1 MVRAALARLLG
12 VTLVLASLTI
22 PLTASAKPLP
32 TQTARDS
39 TIQVVLPGPLT
50 NCPAF
55 DARTSASSLALFDL
69 IRPSAFLTNPNDFLV
84 GAQGPISSA
93 ELISLTPQ
101 TVQYTLA
108 RGAKWTDGQP
118 FVGSDLVAW
127 WQMLRGYSGVASH
140 GYRAIRSMAVEGGNK
155 VTAVFSRP
163 YSDWTTL
170 FRDVE
175 QRGASLSCSWSSLL
189 SRPSLGPYRLV
200 SANERRWILARD
212 EGWQPNGR
220 RFGRVVVT
228 VSSRVDLTGESPAVA
243 FAQRVDPLQVSL
255 LASHPMMLGKI
266 GPSNVLEELVFN
278 SKRPVARSSA
288 VRLALG
294 WSIDRLGLISRMW
307 SLTTQSV
314 ATATSALYS
323 QGQPDYPGGGLT
335 IPSMATTTTVSG
347 PTVPSAGQDC
357 IPCAVQVLQSA
368 GGQLVGGRWNMPS
381 VGPLI
386 IQLGVGPTGVDR
398 VSARAIAQS
407 WRRLGVSVSLA
418 YYATGN
424 AAAVAAASGEVDAAV
439 FERQMRATV
448 PFAALSWAGPNYRD
462 GYPSG
467 YRTAQW
473 NGMFNR
479 AMSNLNPAT
488 AQADWAQLDA
498 SLLASGFVRPLFT
511 LPSLTEWSNDVA
523 TVTTGDSIEAFV
535 DQLPNWSLVSSQ

>member
-1 MVRAALARLLG
+1 MRAVSARLLG
-12 VTLVLASLTI
+12 VALALAGLTI
-22 PLTASAKPLP
+22 PMTASAKPLP

-50 NCPAF
+50 SCPSF
-55 DARTSASSLALFDL
+55 DARSSASSLALFDL

-118 FVGSDLVAW
+118 FVGADLVAW
-127 WQMLRGYSGVASH
+127 WQLLRGYSGVASN
-140 GYRAIRSMAVEGGNK
+140 GYRAIRSMELEAGNK

-175 QRGASLSCSWSSLL
+175 QRGASLSCSWASLL

-200 SANERRWILARD
+200 SANERRWVLVRD

-228 VSSRVDLTGESPAVA
+228 VSSRVDLSGESPAVA
-243 FAQRVDPLQVSL
+243 FSQHLDPLQISL

-278 SKRPVARSSA
+278 SSRPVTRISA
-288 VRLALG
+288 VRSALG

-314 ATATSALYS
+314 ATATSALYT
-323 QGQPDYPGGGLT
+323 QGQPNYPGGGLS
-335 IPSMATTTTVSG
+335 IPSLTTTTVSV
-347 PTVPSAGQDC
+347 PTVPTAGQDC
-357 IPCAVQVLQSA
+357 LTCAVQMLQSA
-368 GGQLVGGRWNMPS
+368 GGQLVDGRWNMPQI
-381 VGPLI
+381 GPLI
-386 IQLGVGPTGVDR
+386 IQLGVGPTGVDH
-398 VSARAIAQS
+398 VSARAVARS
-407 WRRLGVSVSLA
+407 WRRLGASVSLV
-418 YYATGN
+418 YYASGN
-424 AAAVAAASGEVDAAV
+424 AAAAAAASGEVDAAI
-439 FERQMRATV
+439 FERQMKATV
-448 PFAALSWAGPNYRD
+448 PYAALSWVGPNYRD

-473 NGMFNR
+473 NAMFNS

-488 AQADWAQLDA
+488 AQADWAQLDG
-498 SLLASGFVRPLFT
+498 SILASGFVRPLFT

-523 TVTTGDSIEAFV
+523 TVITGDSVEAFL
-535 DQLPNWSLVSSQ
+535 DQLPSWSIVSSQ